1 MPQQS
6 DIPVF
11 LLSIGLSVGLLVRF
25 FVALFIHIGIDFIG
39 KLNIVALLIALTIT
53 LIITS

>member
-1 MPQQS
+1 MKRDVTIKWHP
-6 DIPVF
+6 DF
-11 LLSIGLSVGLLVRF
+11 LLFVRF